1 MPALPE
7 LQQGLIARLINRGGA
22 EGLPVAEG
30 GAFTPGQRFN
40 VYTNNTQMILRD
52 LLKAVFPVTTLLLG
66 EKFMAFAAQEFI
78 AAYPPDSGDM
88 NGYGADFPAYL
99 SRLPNLN
106 QFAYVPDIA
115 QLEWLAHEAYLSP
128 RLPPLTAELL
138 AAAEDPMALEL
149 KLQPHIHILR
159 SAWPVD
165 RLWEEV
171 SAKGAA
177 LHDFRMQAAETFIA
191 IYREEDRIAL
201 WSITEGGYKFLEHL
215 QSSPSLALAAEAAL
229 RAESGLQ
236 LDLLLAT
243 LLQHKLLAA

>member
-1 MPALPE
+1 MPVLPE
-7 LQQGLIARLINRGGA
+7 LQQGIIARLLARGCA
-22 EGLPVAEG
+22 NGLPITEG
-30 GAFTPGQRFN
+30 GAFTPEQRFN

-52 LLKAVFPVTTLLLG
+52 LLKDVFPVTSLLLG
-66 EKFMAFAAQEFI
+66 EKFMAFASQEFI
-78 AAYPPDSGDM
+78 AAFPPESGDM

-99 SRLPNLN
+99 ARLPSLN
-106 QFAYVPDIA
+106 QFAYLPDIA

-128 RLPPLTAELL
+128 RIVPLTADML
-138 AAAEDPMALEL
+138 AAAEDPMALTL
-149 KLQPHIHILR
+149 RLQPHLYILR

-171 SAKGAA
+171 TAKGAE
-177 LHDFRMQAAETFIA
+177 LHGFKMQAAETFIA

-215 QSSPSLALAAEAAL
+215 QSNPSLALAAEAAL
-229 RAESGLQ
+229 RAESGLH

-243 LLQHKLLAA
+243 LLQQKLLAA